1 MSMAHEPRALEG
13 YIALQTVNVALA
25 VQQIRTGD
33 HPQYDDSCRRDVGE
47 CLVALA
53 DARERQLELDPT
65 YPVGFPVKV
74 AGLQEHY
81 LPADMTL
88 GDLRRVR
95 QFVVVPA

>member
-1 MSMAHEPRALEG
+1 MAAVHDPRALEG
-13 YIALQTVNVALA
+13 YIGLQAENAAAA
-25 VQQIRTGD
+25 VQQIRLGQ
-33 HPQYDDSCRRDVGE
+33 HPQYDDNCRRDVGE

-74 AGLQEHY
+74 AGLREYY